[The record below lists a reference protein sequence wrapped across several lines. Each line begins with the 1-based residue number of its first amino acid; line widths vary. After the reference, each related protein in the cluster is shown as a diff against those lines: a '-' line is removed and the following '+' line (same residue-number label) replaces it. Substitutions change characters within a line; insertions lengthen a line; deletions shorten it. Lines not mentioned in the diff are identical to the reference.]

1 MASVSYVFPAINDLD
16 AADIKSIS
24 VVKESLTNSLPSFM
38 IFSSPN
44 SLTINPILM
53 SQVKVYTMIVII
65 TDTKATV
72 QYSFKITVTN

>member
-1 MASVSYVFPAINDLD
+1 MSYVFPAINDLD

-38 IFSSPN
+38 NFASPFN